1 MLYISSRCIHVWV
14 VKGFAYFF
22 CAWISVLKISFECG
36 DQCCVDFFCVCILV
50 LCRFFYVCKS
60 VFTFYFVFVGQYLFH
75 QSHIFTISS
84 IPCYTLNTM
93 DVEIFTKNRIVPL
106 VLCVKDAIVVIRDLT
121 LSTNFKLRISSIL
134 LEK

>member
-1 MLYISSRCIHVWV
+1 
-14 VKGFAYFF
+14 
-22 CAWISVLKISFECG
+22 
-36 DQCCVDFFCVCILV
+36 
-50 LCRFFYVCKS
+50 
-60 VFTFYFVFVGQYLFH
+60 
-75 QSHIFTISS
+75 
-84 IPCYTLNTM
+84 M